1 MTGMLLTDRGELQEL
16 FDELEDE
23 LAQLGAFA
31 DVVMVGG
38 AWMLWHSYRL
48 STRDVD
54 SARRFDS
61 DLSQAVER
69 VGARHDLPP
78 AWLNDNASS
87 IKRDTSPPSPLANRT
102 YSEGAL
108 TAVLNTWDRRT
119 AAPTPHLR

>member
-78 AWLNDNASS
+78 AWLNDNASAFWPATAS
-87 IKRDTSPPSPLANRT
+87 YDDCENVYQRAHLTVRTPSPTVIFLMK
-102 YSEGAL
+102 L
-108 TAVLNTWDRRT
+108 C
-119 AAPTPHLR
+119 